1 MILALLLAAAPAP
14 PAAAPEAPKTV
25 PLTDEARRFN
35 ACVRIVDA
43 DAEKGI
49 EQANAWRVN
58 GGGFPARHCLG
69 LAYAAQARW
78 VPAAT
83 TFEQAARDA
92 ETAHDDRAANL
103 WVQAGNARLAAGEH
117 QAARGDFDAALS
129 SGTLT
134 GDKAGEAHLD
144 RARAAFALKDVPGAR
159 GDLDKALALVPADPL
174 AWLLS
179 ATLARMTG
187 HLDRAKTD
195 IAEAVKRAPDDASV
209 ALEAGNIALLD
220 GNPDLARAAWQGGI
234 AAQPQSDA
242 ARSAVSALKAL
253 DEDLAKQK
261 AALPAAEK
269 SVPPRP

>member
-1 MILALLLAAAPAP
+1 MILALLLAAAQ
-14 PAAAPEAPKTV
+14 PAAATPPPPTTPPAV

-58 GGGFPARHCLG
+58 GGGFEARHCLG

-78 VPAAT
+78 LPAAT

-92 ETAHDDRAANL
+92 EAAKDDRAANL

-117 QAARGDFDAALS
+117 QAARGAFDAALA
-129 SGTLT
+129 SGALS

-234 AAQPQSDA
+234 AAQPQSNA
-242 ARSAVSALKAL
+242 AKSAAVALKAL
-253 DEDLAKQK
+253 DEDLAKQ
-261 AALPAAEK
+261 AVENSA
-269 SVPPRP
+269 PPKP

>member
-1 MILALLLAAAPAP
+1 MILAILLAAQSPAAAAPAP
-14 PAAAPEAPKTV
+14 PPAV
-25 PLTDEARRFN
+25 PLTPEARRFN
-35 ACVRIVDA
+35 ACVALIDA
-43 DAEKGI
+43 DADKAI
-49 EQANAWRVN
+49 EQANGWRVS

-78 VPAAT
+78 VPAAAA
-83 TFEQAARDA
+83 FEQAAREA

-117 QAARGDFDAALS
+117 QPARANLDAALA
-129 SGTLT
+129 SGTLA

-159 GDLDKALALVPADPL
+159 GDLDAALKLVPADPL

-195 IAEAVKRAPDDASV
+195 IAEAVTRAPDDASV

-220 GNPDLARAAWQGGI
+220 GAPDMARAAWQGAI

-242 ARSAVSALKAL
+242 AKSAAAALKTL
-253 DEDLAKQK
+253 DEDLAKRK
-261 AALPAAEK
+261 AEAPAEK
-269 SVPPRP
+269 SEPPQP